1 MEVRALNKHI
11 HICYLANAAHIHTVR
26 WVNYFAEHGYKVDL
40 ITWHPPANDTSE
52 LHANITVHRIYFP
65 PHYIAR
71 YGALLE
77 ITLLIKKIRP
87 DIIHA
92 TNVNT
97 FGILAGLY
105 GRLSGF
111 KPIVLVALGSDIL
124 VYAKRFGFTRWL
136 TKYALKKA
144 DCVTCAGEHMVEE
157 LISLGTDS
165 KKIKLIYFGTD
176 IQKFNP
182 EQRSEKLRENLGLL
196 NSPSIISIR
205 MLDPI
210 YDVGSLITAIPLV
223 LKEVPETKFVIVG
236 RGSQEAKLKELAET
250 LGVLGSI
257 RFVGFIIHDELPR
270 YLASSDIYVS
280 TSLSD
285 SGLAVSAAEAMAC
298 GLPVVITDFGDNSKW
313 VEDGVNGFVVP
324 LKDPKALA
332 EKIIYLL
339 KNEDERM
346 KFGGRNRKIVEERSN
361 YYTEMKKMEKI
372 YEELIVKY
380 KP

>member
-1 MEVRALNKHI
+1 
-11 HICYLANAAHIHTVR
+11 
-26 WVNYFAEHGYKVDL
+26 
-40 ITWHPPANDTSE
+40 
-52 LHANITVHRIYFP
+52 
-65 PHYIAR
+65 
-71 YGALLE
+71 LE